1 MQNIL
6 EKTEEKHKYNRLEG
20 KYRETNAMSW
30 ALATSVATKVLLV
43 ALSIFYLWQINFY
56 TYGLQLSVF
65 FNVVEAL

>member
-20 KYRETNAMSW
+20 KYREKNAMSW

-56 TYGLQLSVF
+56 TDGLQLFVF